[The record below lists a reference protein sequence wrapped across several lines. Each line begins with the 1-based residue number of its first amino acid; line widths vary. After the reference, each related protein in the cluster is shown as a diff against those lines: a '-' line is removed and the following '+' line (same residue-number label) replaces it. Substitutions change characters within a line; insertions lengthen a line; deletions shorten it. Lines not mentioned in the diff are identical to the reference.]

1 MHNTHTHT
9 HTHTTHTQ
17 VGQPNFLA
25 PDYVV
30 DATIEAARMPEYQR
44 YCANAGLLELRQAVA
59 ERFTARGAQT
69 SVEQVRAHGLF
80 VYLFICVGYNHLL
93 LFARRGCF
101 FYFIERV
108 RAN

>member
-1 MHNTHTHT
+1 MHA
-9 HTHTTHTQ
+9 Q

-69 SVEQVRAHGLF
+69 SVEQVRA
-80 VYLFICVGYNHLL
+80 
-93 LFARRGCF
+93 RGCT
-101 FYFIERV
+101 FYLRGLQTPFVV
-108 RAN
+108 RTTWFLGVAVTSSSG